1 MTISKNET
9 TENLVLFQF
18 SLAKLE
24 SFIVESKVLIKKI
37 TEQVKFIFS
46 KKTTKIN
53 EIFTIDLT
61 VCSKCQI
68 DGEDIVNFCG
78 LLRKHELFNWIN
90 LSGKQYCFFET
101 MS

>member
-9 TENLVLFQF
+9 AENLVLFQF

-68 DGEDIVNFCG
+68 DGEDLVNFCG
-78 LLRKHELFNWIN
+78 LLREHEL
-90 LSGKQYCFFET
+90 Y
-101 MS
+101 

>member
-9 TENLVLFQF
+9 AENLVLFQF

-68 DGEDIVNFCG
+68 EGEDFVKLCG
-78 LLRKHELFNWIN
+78 LLRKHEL
-90 LSGKQYCFFET
+90 Y
-101 MS
+101 

>member
-68 DGEDIVNFCG
+68 EGEDFVKLCG
-78 LLRKHELFNWIN
+78 LLRKHEL
-90 LSGKQYCFFET
+90 Y
-101 MS
+101 

>member
-53 EIFTIDLT
+53 EIFTINLII
-61 VCSKCQI
+61 CSKREI
-68 DGEDIVNFCG
+68 NSEDFIILCG
-78 LLRKHELFNWIN
+78 VLRKYEL
-90 LSGKQYCFFET
+90 
-101 MS
+101 